1 MKETTIHVP
10 KQTAEADHF
19 SAIFRAEHR
28 QVRDLLLEL
37 VQAYQGREKNRIS
50 ALLTELASCT
60 GPHFRYEEEVLYPL
74 LVQFFGQ
81 AYVRE
86 LFHAHDRA
94 IATAKELVTQ
104 AGKDGPTEDE
114 VSSAIRGV
122 RSILPHVTDCD
133 GLSILV
139 ERLPAEHVLQILAA
153 RDKARHAGLDLLTW
167 AAQVRRGSQ
176 GQPD

>member
-1 MKETTIHVP
+1 MKEMTIHVQ
-10 KQTAEADHF
+10 KQTSEADHF
-19 SAIFRAEHR
+19 SATFRAEHR

-37 VQAYQGREKNRIS
+37 VQAFQSREKDRIS
-50 ALLTELASCT
+50 QLLSELASCT

-81 AYVRE
+81 THVRE

-94 IATAKELVTQ
+94 IATAKELV
-104 AGKDGPTEDE
+104 ALSGKDGLTEDE
-114 VSSAIRGV
+114 TDAAIRGV

-153 RDKARHAGLDLLTW
+153 RDQARDAGLDLLTW